1 MNILIL
7 QNPSNGMQN
16 NYMNLADISVST
28 AYRLASDLE
37 LYINTNVNI
46 DDIKNDIR
54 TRIRRRNVYGEGLI
68 QVFQP
73 SGRG

>member
-16 NYMNLADISVST
+16 NYMNLADISETTV
-28 AYRLASDLE
+28 YRLASDLD
-37 LYINTNVNI
+37 LYTNVNI

-68 QVFQP
+68 LIHQP